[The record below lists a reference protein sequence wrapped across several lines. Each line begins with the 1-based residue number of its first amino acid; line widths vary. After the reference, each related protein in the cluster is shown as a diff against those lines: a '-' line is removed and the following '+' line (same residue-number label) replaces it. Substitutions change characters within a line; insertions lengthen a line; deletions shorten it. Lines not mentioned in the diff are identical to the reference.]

1 MAAGQKRDDSRLK
14 PVWIRYISKFSIKEK
29 DNEIMARILVV
40 DDDQDMREF
49 MEIMLTKEGY
59 DVTTA
64 EDPAKAINLCRKL
77 AFDLVITD
85 LRMPKIDGIEFL
97 KIIKD
102 QNPEIMVIL
111 ITAYASGETA
121 VNAMKEGAY
130 DYVEKGGSNEELKQ
144 IIRSA
149 LMKKDLG
156 DEKRPLKSSIE
167 ETQFCGMIGGSREM
181 LKVYE
186 TIRKVADT
194 PANILILGE
203 SGTGK
208 ELVARAIHE
217 NSSRRKTPLV
227 VINCGGIPENL
238 LESELFGY
246 MKGSFTGAFTDK
258 QGLFEMARGG
268 TIFLDEIG
276 ELPALLQVKLLRVVQ
291 DKTFRRIGGAEDI
304 KVDVRII
311 AATNQDLVERVK
323 KGEFREDL
331 YFRLNVIPIHMPPL
345 RRRKEDIPMLTKHL
359 IEKYSREFNKEVRTI
374 SSYAME
380 LLMDYAFP
388 GNIRELE
395 NIIERG
401 VAMESS
407 NIILPESLVLASG
420 ATGPQGFDIDIADR
434 GIDLNDELEKIEK
447 IIIEKALQKVK
458 GSKTKAAELM
468 HVSFDSL
475 RYRIEKLGIE

>member
-1 MAAGQKRDDSRLK
+1 
-14 PVWIRYISKFSIKEK
+14 
-29 DNEIMARILVV
+29 MARILVV
-40 DDDQDMREF
+40 DDDQGMREF

-59 DVTTA
+59 NVTCA
-64 EDPAKAINLCRKL
+64 EEPAKAITLCRKTD
-77 AFDLVITD
+77 FDLVITD

-97 KIIKD
+97 KTIKD
-102 QNPEIMVIL
+102 EKPETIVIL

-130 DYVEKGGSNEELKQ
+130 DYVEKGGSIEELKK
-144 IIRSA
+144 IVRAA
-149 LMKKDLG
+149 LVKKGLVS
-156 DEKRPLKSSIE
+156 EKQPTKKE
-167 ETQFCGMIGGSREM
+167 EEYTTFGGMIGTSREM
-181 LKVYE
+181 MKVLA
-186 TIRKVADT
+186 TIKKVADT

-217 NSSRRKTPLV
+217 NSPRSKMPFNA
-227 VINCGGIPENL
+227 INSGGIPENL

-246 MKGSFTGAFTDK
+246 MKGSFTGAYADK
-258 QGLFEMARGG
+258 PGLFEMAKGG

-276 ELPALLQVKLLRVVQ
+276 ELPPVLQVKLLRVVQ
-291 DKTFRRIGGAEDI
+291 EKTFRRIGGAEDI

-311 AATNQDLVERVK
+311 SATNQNLEEKVK

-345 RRRKEDIPMLTKHL
+345 RERKEDIPLLTKHF
-359 IEKYSREFNKEVRTI
+359 IEKYAKEFGKEIRTI

-380 LLMDYAFP
+380 LLMNYAFP

-407 NIILPESLVLASG
+407 NIILPENLVLAENAASG
-420 ATGPQGFDIDIADR
+420 AQNFDVGITDA
-434 GIDLNDELEKIEK
+434 GIDLNSEVEKIEK
-447 IIIEKALQKVK
+447 MMIEKALKKTK
-458 GSKTKAAELM
+458 GSKTKAAELL
-468 HVSFDSL
+468 HITFDSL
-475 RYRIEKLGIE
+475 RYRMEKLGVE